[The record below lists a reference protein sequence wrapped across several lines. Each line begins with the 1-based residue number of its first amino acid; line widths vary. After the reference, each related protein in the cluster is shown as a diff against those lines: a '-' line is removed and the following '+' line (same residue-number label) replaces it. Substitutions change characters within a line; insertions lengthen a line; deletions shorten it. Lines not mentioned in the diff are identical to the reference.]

1 MVKSSTKKST
11 YLLAV
16 TAGLRVG
23 VVTVPLAEGSIL
35 IKPLRADAGKGS
47 IKWRKKVK
55 FNA

>member
-1 MVKSSTKKST
+1 MVKLHTKNLT
-11 YLLAV
+11 YLFAV

-23 VVTVPLAEGSIL
+23 VVTVLLAEGSIL

-47 IKWRKKVK
+47 IKWRKVK